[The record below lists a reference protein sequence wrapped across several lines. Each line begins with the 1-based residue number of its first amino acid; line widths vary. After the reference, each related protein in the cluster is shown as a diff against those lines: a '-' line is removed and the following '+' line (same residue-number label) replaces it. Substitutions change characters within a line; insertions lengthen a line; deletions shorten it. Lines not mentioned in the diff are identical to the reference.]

1 VRGRVVP
8 TPEAVVRARPTQDS
22 WEVLVRWQDRPASE
36 QTWETI
42 EHFKEAYPEFQLVD
56 ELFQQ
61 QGRSVVDQFYGK
73 QYSRKNKKAS
83 SGASSG

>member
-1 VRGRVVP
+1 MP
-8 TPEAVVRARPTQDS
+8 TPKAVVRARPTQDS
-22 WEVLVRWQDRPASE
+22 WEVLVRQDRPASE
-36 QTWETI
+36 ATWETI
-42 EHFKEAYPEFQLVD
+42 KHFKEAYPEFQLMD

-61 QGRSVVDQFYGK
+61 QGGSVVDQFYGK